1 MSDRRRQR
9 RNYLKMAKKMIGCE
23 VEGAIFTNSD
33 FEEMKRGFRN
43 EGKRLRIEDLRESLE
58 AEQDALAHKEGELRE
73 QYKAQGLKKKEIDSK
88 IEAWYDKQK
97 IWSLHSDVY
106 DELV

>member
-9 RNYLKMAKKMIGCE
+9 RNYLKMAKKMIGRE

-58 AEQDALAHKEGELRE
+58 AEQDALAHKEG
-73 QYKAQGLKKKEIDSK
+73 
-88 IEAWYDKQK
+88 
-97 IWSLHSDVY
+97 
-106 DELV
+106 